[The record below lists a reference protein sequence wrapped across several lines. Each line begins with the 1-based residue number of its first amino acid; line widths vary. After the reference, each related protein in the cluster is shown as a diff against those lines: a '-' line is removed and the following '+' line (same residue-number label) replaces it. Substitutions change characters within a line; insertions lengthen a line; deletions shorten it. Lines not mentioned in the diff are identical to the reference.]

1 MPMSET
7 AGGWTRFFRKADGMV
22 GEDVLSRVLSGL
34 SSIFEGGS
42 IEETFKAARDA
53 LKRVFACQ
61 ELSIFVHDP
70 AIQPHMDEG
79 SWVLTVKSGF
89 GEGNRVSEADAHS
102 LEDLKPGRPIPF
114 NELTA
119 QKVAL
124 KAIALAFKEDA
135 FYGADIEKKIV
146 LLKDPTPADDLGSG
160 DLSVLAI
167 PLRFSQKMGR
177 LEEKRKVGVLAL
189 FGTPCRNEMGDLEK
203 AVRTMLG
210 FALTMPQVA
219 LRDASTGLFTEPHF
233 RERLEGEMSLF
244 ELTNGKLKGGF
255 IAGSIDVLALYKQ
268 TLESEGTVNP
278 AEVSQKISDVYY
290 GIGSVI
296 NARGTNHALDESHV
310 YRSAISGRI
319 GKDGFGIIL
328 PLLKDHEMLTF
339 ASRLSKDV
347 VKYPFEGEQLL
358 VTGDITCS
366 MRIIPFG
373 LPKAKTAQEIMNLAK
388 VAIEEIEREQ
398 KVALRQHEELMKHVN
413 TLRIW
418 SEQGTWLDPQQWR
431 AQRKY

>member
-1 MPMSET
+1 MTEQT
-7 AGGWTRFFRKADGMV
+7 AGGWSRFFKKTDVV
-22 GEDVLSRVLSGL
+22 GEDVLARVLNGL
-34 SSIFEGGS
+34 ASIFEGGS
-42 IEETFKAARDA
+42 VEETFKAARDA

-70 AIQPHMDEG
+70 LVAPHMDEG

-102 LEDLKPGRPIPF
+102 LEELKPGKPIPY
-114 NELTA
+114 NETVA

-124 KAIALAFKEDA
+124 KAIALAFKDDA
-135 FYGADIEKKIV
+135 FYGADIEKKII

-167 PLRFSQKMGR
+167 PLRFSHKVGR
-177 LEEKRKVGVLAL
+177 IEEARKVGVLAL
-189 FGTPCRNEMGDLEK
+189 FGTPCRNEMGELER

-210 FALTMPQVA
+210 FSLTTSQIALKDPV
-219 LRDASTGLFTEPHF
+219 TGLLTEAYL
-233 RERLEGEMSLF
+233 RERLDGEMSLF
-244 ELTNGKLKGGF
+244 DLTNGKLKGGM
-255 IAGSIDVLALYKQ
+255 IAGVIDVLALYKQ
-268 TLESEGTVNP
+268 TLESEGTINP

-290 GIGSVI
+290 GIGSVCW
-296 NARGTNHALDESHV
+296 ARSVNHALDESHV
-310 YRSAISGRI
+310 YKSAVPGRI

-339 ASRLSKDV
+339 ASRLSKDI

-358 VTGDITCS
+358 QTGDITCS

-373 LPKAKTAQEIMNLAK
+373 FKKAQTPTEIMNLAK
-388 VAIEEIEREQ
+388 IAIEDVERDQ
-398 KVALRQHEELMKHVN
+398 NRARRDPEELLKNVN
-413 TLRIW
+413 TIRIW
-418 SEQGTWLDPQQWR
+418 NEEGKWLDPQQWR
-431 AQRKY
+431 QQRKY